1 MDLTFKVEETCF
13 NYRVGAI
20 CKQNNKILILQNKGE
35 DYWYVPGG
43 RVKMLE
49 NSEAALKRELA
60 EELAVPMKGKR
71 LIWTVE
77 NFFTLSERKFHEIS
91 FYYEV
96 ELHELPANGA
106 DQYILEEEGRTYLFK
121 WVPVE
126 EVDAY
131 NLQPAFI
138 KEKVK
143 NIAVHT
149 EHIVLQN

>member
-1 MDLTFKVEETCF
+1 MDLTFKVEKTCF

-20 CKQNNKILILQNKGE
+20 CKHDNKILILQGDGE
-35 DYWYVPGG
+35 DFWYVPGG

-49 NSEAALKRELA
+49 NSEDALKRELA
-60 EELAVPMKGKR
+60 EELGVPMKGKR
-71 LIWTVE
+71 LIWSVE
-77 NFFTLSERKFHEIS
+77 NFFTLSGRNFHEIS

-96 ELHELPANGA
+96 ELHKLPANAA

-126 EVDAY
+126 KLHAY

-143 NIAVHT
+143 DIAVHT
-149 EHIVLQN
+149 EHIVLQK